1 MPLLNRLIGA
11 SLPLL
16 PKPLV
21 RRFAGPYI
29 AGETVA
35 DLIAETERLNR
46 RGFRVAVSQ
55 LGEFVEE
62 RAEAEAAT
70 SVYLEVLDEIH
81 GRDLDAYI
89 HVKLTQLGLLIDPG
103 FCRDQVARI
112 LERAARRGRTFVR
125 MDMEDSPQISATL
138 ALYDELRASSA
149 EFGVVI
155 QARMRRS
162 LADVR
167 SLLRGQGAVRLNA
180 RLCKGV
186 YLEPH
191 DIAWTDPAIIRDSFL
206 QLLRELLE
214 GGARVAIAT
223 HDEWLIFHAIRIL
236 DERGKTP
243 EDYEF
248 QMLHGVR
255 PDLRQI
261 VRDAGH
267 PVRVGV
273 PFGPDWLPY
282 SLRRL
287 RKNPEMLRH
296 VTRAVFTRMAAR
308 RPEGR

>member
-1 MPLLNRLIGA
+1 MSLLNRAVGA

-16 PKPLV
+16 PRPIV
-21 RRFAGPYI
+21 RRFARPYI

-35 DLIAETERLNR
+35 DLVAETEALNR
-46 RGFRVAVSQ
+46 KGFRVAVSQ
-55 LGEFVEE
+55 LGEFVTD
-62 RAEAEAAT
+62 RAAAETAT
-70 SVYLEVLDEIH
+70 EVYLEVLDEIEARQLH
-81 GRDLDAYI
+81 AYI
-89 HVKLTQLGLLIDPG
+89 HVKLTQLGLLIARD
-103 FCRDQVARI
+103 FCRDQVASI
-112 LERAARRGRTFVR
+112 LDHAARRGGAFVR
-125 MDMEDSPQISATL
+125 LDMEDSPQISPTL
-138 ALYDELRASSA
+138 ALYEELRHRSPN
-149 EFGVVI
+149 FGVVI

-162 LADVR
+162 LDDVR
-167 SLLRGQGAVRLNA
+167 RLLRRQGDVRLSV

-191 DIAWTDPAIIRDSFL
+191 AIAWTDYQIIRDSFVT
-206 QLLRELLE
+206 LLRELLE

-223 HDEWLIFHAIRIL
+223 HDEWLIFHAVRML
-236 DERGKTP
+236 EELGRTTD
-243 EDYEF
+243 DYEF

-296 VTRAVFTRMAAR
+296 VMRAALSRG
-308 RPEGR
+308 PG

>member
-1 MPLLNRLIGA
+1 MALLNRIVGA

-21 RRFAGPYI
+21 RRFARPYI

-35 DLIAETERLNR
+35 SLVAESEALNR
-46 RGFRVAVSQ
+46 QGFRVAVSQ
-55 LGEFVEE
+55 LGEFVTE
-62 RAEAEAAT
+62 RAVAEEAT
-70 SVYLEVLDEIH
+70 SVYLEVLDEIA
-81 GRDLDAYI
+81 GRGVDAYI
-89 HVKLTQLGLLIDPG
+89 HVKLTQLGLLIDRA

-112 LERAARRGRTFVR
+112 LDHAARRGGTFVR
-125 MDMEDSPQISATL
+125 MDMEDSPQIDATL
-138 ALYDELRASSA
+138 ALYDELRR
-149 EFGVVI
+149 EDRGFGVVI

-162 LADVR
+162 FDDVR
-167 SLLRGQGAVRLNA
+167 ALIRKQGGVRLEV

-191 DIAWTDPAIIRDSFL
+191 SIAWTDAAIIRDSYVA
-206 QLLRELLE
+206 LLRELLE

-223 HDEWLIFHAIRIL
+223 HDEWLIFHAARML
-236 DERGKTP
+236 EALGKTTD
-243 EDYEF
+243 DYEF

-255 PDLRQI
+255 PDLRRI

-296 VTRAVFTRMAAR
+296 VTRAVFSREAR
-308 RPEGR
+308 